1 MYGEIF
7 MDGSIGK
14 SSITKSRKTAKSVLS
29 DAELSPANVEFV
41 DKKVGMTDLVSLS
54 KSIPTV
60 TVDNEKTLTDFLY
73 DDGGY

>member
-1 MYGEIF
+1 M
-7 MDGSIGK
+7 
-14 SSITKSRKTAKSVLS
+14 
-29 DAELSPANVEFV
+29 
-41 DKKVGMTDLVSLS
+41 GMTDLVSLS

>member
-1 MYGEIF
+1 MGNIHGWI
-7 MDGSIGK
+7 D
-14 SSITKSRKTAKSVLS
+14 RKKAQLQNREKNAKSVLS
-29 DAELSPANVEFV
+29 DAGSSPDNMEFV

-54 KSIPTV
+54 KSIPIV

>member
-1 MYGEIF
+1 MGEYLW
-7 MDGSIGK
+7 MDRSK
-14 SSITKSRKTAKSVLS
+14 KAQLQNRKKTAKSVLS